1 MVLDSCV
8 LPASTYGLE
17 TLALSELHQHKL
29 QVCENN
35 WIRKI
40 AGVRRVERRRMK
52 DLREEVGTKA
62 CIVGKIVK
70 SRVKWAG
77 HMFRMKDDILNY
89 RRDETKKQE
98 GSRK

>member
-1 MVLDSCV
+1 MEKRRWGNGGQKDFQKTEGEVPGFLCG
-8 LPASTYGLE
+8 ASWYGLE
-17 TLALSELHQHKL
+17 TLALSELHQL

-62 CIVGKIVK
+62 QV
-70 SRVKWAG
+70 
-77 HMFRMKDDILNY
+77 
-89 RRDETKKQE
+89 
-98 GSRK
+98 

>member
-1 MVLDSCV
+1 MV
-8 LPASTYGLE
+8 PASTYGME

-35 WIRKI
+35 WIRRI

-62 CIVGKIVK
+62 CLVGKIVK
-70 SRVKWAG
+70 SLMKWAG
-77 HMFRMKDDILNY
+77 QNER
-89 RRDETKKQE
+89 
-98 GSRK
+98 

>member
-1 MVLDSCV
+1 MPIMEKKVLDSCV
-8 LPASTYGLE
+8 VPASTYGLE

-29 QVCENN
+29 HVCENN

-52 DLREEVGTKA
+52 ALEEVGTKA

-70 SRVKWAG
+70 SRMKWAG
-77 HMFRMKDDILNY
+77 YMVRMNDDKLP
-89 RRDETKKQE
+89 
-98 GSRK
+98 